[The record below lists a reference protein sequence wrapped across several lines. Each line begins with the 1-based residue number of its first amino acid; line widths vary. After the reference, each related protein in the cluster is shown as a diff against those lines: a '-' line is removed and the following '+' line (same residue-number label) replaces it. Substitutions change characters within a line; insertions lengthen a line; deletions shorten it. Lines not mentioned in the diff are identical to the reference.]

1 MSKHNPITTRLYAIT
16 RDTFPGVEDQLI
28 KLKSKSQETQRALLS
43 AIASGIAMVE
53 IVNVAMD
60 YGIDIA
66 GDTTASNNHAKVLAR
81 ELQGDIGPDIAPC
94 KNDAKF
100 TARILQGRNGTG
112 IAREEVE
119 GGEGEE
125 NKPRHNLN
133 GSTPYS
139 NSPKKIPDRETYA
152 SFGERICEM
161 LEDWHEI
168 ELDDEEWANSYESY
182 VLKNKEVRSDLIR
195 LLKKS

>member
-53 IVNVAMD
+53 IVNAALD
-60 YGIDIA
+60 HGI
-66 GDTTASNNHAKVLAR
+66 
-81 ELQGDIGPDIAPC
+81 DIAPC
-94 KNDAKF
+94 KNDAKVL
-100 TARILQGRNGTG
+100 ARNLQGRNGTG

-133 GSTPYS
+133 GSTPYP

>member
-53 IVNVAMD
+53 IVNTALAH
-60 YGIDIA
+60 GIDIA
-66 GDTTASNNHAKVLAR
+66 PCKNDTKILAR
-81 ELQGDIGPDIAPC
+81 ILQGDIGTGIAPC
-94 KNDAKF
+94 KNDAKS
-100 TARILQGRNGTG
+100 TARILQEQNGTG
-112 IAREEVE
+112 IAGEEVE

-139 NSPKKIPDRETYA
+139 NSPKKNPDRETYA

>member
-53 IVNVAMD
+53 IVNAAMD

-66 GDTTASNNHAKVLAR
+66 PCKNDTKVLAR
-81 ELQGDIGPDIAPC
+81 NLQGDIGPDIAPC
-94 KNDAKF
+94 KNDAKA

-112 IAREEVE
+112 IAGEEVE

-133 GSTPYS
+133 GSTPYP

>member
-16 RDTFPGVEDQLI
+16 RDTFPAVEDQLI

-66 GDTTASNNHAKVLAR
+66 PCNNHAKVLVR
-81 ELQGDIGPDIAPC
+81 NLQG
-94 KNDAKF
+94 K
-100 TARILQGRNGTG
+100 NGTG

-125 NKPRHNLN
+125 NKLRHNLN

>member
-1 MSKHNPITTRLYAIT
+1 MSKHNPITKHLYAIT

-43 AIASGIAMVE
+43 TIASGIAMVE
-53 IVNVAMD
+53 IVNAAMD

-66 GDTTASNNHAKVLAR
+66 S
-81 ELQGDIGPDIAPC
+81 C
-94 KNDAKF
+94 KKDAKS
-100 TARILQGRNGTG
+100 TARILQGQNGTG
-112 IAREEVE
+112 IAGEEVE

>member
-43 AIASGIAMVE
+43 AIASCVAMVE
-53 IVNVAMD
+53 IVNVALD
-60 YGIDIA
+60 HGIDIA
-66 GDTTASNNHAKVLAR
+66 GDTTASNNHAKVLVR
-81 ELQGDIGPDIAPC
+81 KLQGE
-94 KNDAKF
+94 
-100 TARILQGRNGTG
+100 NGTG
-112 IAREEVE
+112 IAGEEVE

-133 GSTPYS
+133 GSTPYP

>member
-53 IVNVAMD
+53 IVNAAMD

-66 GDTTASNNHAKVLAR
+66 SCNNHAKVMAR
-81 ELQGDIGPDIAPC
+81 NLQGE
-94 KNDAKF
+94 
-100 TARILQGRNGTG
+100 NGTG

-133 GSTPYS
+133 GSTPYP

>member
-53 IVNVAMD
+53 IVNAALD
-60 YGIDIA
+60 HGIDIA
-66 GDTTASNNHAKVLAR
+66 GDTTASNNHAKVLVR
-81 ELQGDIGPDIAPC
+81 KLQGE
-94 KNDAKF
+94 
-100 TARILQGRNGTG
+100 NGTG
-112 IAREEVE
+112 IAGEEVE

-133 GSTPYS
+133 GSTPYP
-139 NSPKKIPDRETYA
+139 NSPKKNPDRETYA

>member
-43 AIASGIAMVE
+43 TIASGIAMVE
-53 IVNVAMD
+53 IVNAALD
-60 YGIDIA
+60 HGIDIA
-66 GDTTASNNHAKVLAR
+66 SCNNHAKS
-81 ELQGDIGPDIAPC
+81 
-94 KNDAKF
+94 
-100 TARILQGRNGTG
+100 TARILQWQNGTG
-112 IAREEVE
+112 IAGEEVE

-125 NKPRHNLN
+125 NKLRHNLN
-133 GSTPYS
+133 CSTPYS
-139 NSPKKIPDRETYA
+139 NSPKKNPDRETYA

>member
-1 MSKHNPITTRLYAIT
+1 MSKHNPITTRLYHIGRNQWPA
-16 RDTFPGVEDQLI
+16 VEDQLI

-66 GDTTASNNHAKVLAR
+66 
-81 ELQGDIGPDIAPC
+81 PC
-94 KNDAKF
+94 KNDTKVLV
-100 TARILQGRNGTG
+100 RNLQGENGTG

-125 NKPRHNLN
+125 NKLRHNLN

-152 SFGERICEM
+152 DFGERICEM

>member
-53 IVNVAMD
+53 IVNVAID
-60 YGIDIA
+60 HGIDIA
-66 GDTTASNNHAKVLAR
+66 SCNNHAKVMAR
-81 ELQGDIGPDIAPC
+81 KLQGDIGTGIASC
-94 KNDAKF
+94 KNDAKS
-100 TARILQGRNGTG
+100 TARNLQGRNGTE

-133 GSTPYS
+133 GSTPYP

>member
-1 MSKHNPITTRLYAIT
+1 MSKHNPITTRLYHIGRNQWPA
-16 RDTFPGVEDQLI
+16 VEDQLI

-66 GDTTASNNHAKVLAR
+66 PCNNHAKVLVR
-81 ELQGDIGPDIAPC
+81 NLQGDIGTGIASC
-94 KNDAKF
+94 KNDAK
-100 TARILQGRNGTG
+100 TG

-125 NKPRHNLN
+125 NKLRHNLN

>member
-1 MSKHNPITTRLYAIT
+1 M
-16 RDTFPGVEDQLI
+16 
-28 KLKSKSQETQRALLS
+28 
-43 AIASGIAMVE
+43 
-53 IVNVAMD
+53 
-60 YGIDIA
+60 
-66 GDTTASNNHAKVLAR
+66 
-81 ELQGDIGPDIAPC
+81 QGDIGTGIASC
-94 KNDAKF
+94 KKDAKS
-100 TARILQGRNGTG
+100 TARNLQGRNGTG

>member
-53 IVNVAMD
+53 IVNAAMD

-66 GDTTASNNHAKVLAR
+66 GDTTTSNNHAKVLAR
-81 ELQGDIGPDIAPC
+81 
-94 KNDAKF
+94 N
-100 TARILQGRNGTG
+100 LQGRNGTG

-133 GSTPYS
+133 GSTPHS

>member
-53 IVNVAMD
+53 IVNAAMD

-66 GDTTASNNHAKVLAR
+66 PCKNDTKVLAR
-81 ELQGDIGPDIAPC
+81 NLQGDIGPDIAPC
-94 KNDAKF
+94 KNDAKA

-133 GSTPYS
+133 GSTPYP

>member
-1 MSKHNPITTRLYAIT
+1 MSKHNPIRTRLYHIGRNQWPA
-16 RDTFPGVEDQLI
+16 VEDQLI

-43 AIASGIAMVE
+43 AIASCVAMVE
-53 IVNVAMD
+53 IVNAALD
-60 YGIDIA
+60 HGI
-66 GDTTASNNHAKVLAR
+66 
-81 ELQGDIGPDIAPC
+81 DIAPC
-94 KNDAKF
+94 KNDAKVL
-100 TARILQGRNGTG
+100 ARNLQGRNGTG
-112 IAREEVE
+112 IAGEEVE

-133 GSTPYS
+133 GSTPYP

>member
-43 AIASGIAMVE
+43 AIASCVAMVE

-66 GDTTASNNHAKVLAR
+66 SCKNDTNVLAR
-81 ELQGDIGPDIAPC
+81 ELQGDIGPGIAPC
-94 KNDAKF
+94 KNDAKS

-125 NKPRHNLN
+125 NKLRHNLN

-152 SFGERICEM
+152 DFGERICEM

>member
-1 MSKHNPITTRLYAIT
+1 MSKHNPITTRLYHIGRNQWPA
-16 RDTFPGVEDQLI
+16 VEDQLI

-60 YGIDIA
+60 YGINIA
-66 GDTTASNNHAKVLAR
+66 GDTTSNNHAKVLAR
-81 ELQGDIGPDIAPC
+81 ILQGDIGTGIASC
-94 KNDAKF
+94 KKDAKS
-100 TARILQGRNGTG
+100 TARILHGQNGTG
-112 IAREEVE
+112 IAGEEVE

-133 GSTPYS
+133 GSTPYP

>member
-1 MSKHNPITTRLYAIT
+1 MSKHNPTITRLYHIG
-16 RDTFPGVEDQLI
+16 RNQWPGVEDQLI
-28 KLKSKSQETQRALLS
+28 KLKSKSQETQRALFS

-53 IVNVAMD
+53 IVNAALD

-66 GDTTASNNHAKVLAR
+66 PCKNDTKGLAR
-81 ELQGDIGPDIAPC
+81 NLQGDIGTGIAPC
-94 KNDAKF
+94 KNDAKS

-125 NKPRHNLN
+125 NKSRHNLN
-133 GSTPYS
+133 GSTPYP

>member
-1 MSKHNPITTRLYAIT
+1 MSKHNPITKHLYAIT

-66 GDTTASNNHAKVLAR
+66 
-81 ELQGDIGPDIAPC
+81 PC
-94 KNDAKF
+94 KNDAKVMARNLQGDIGTGIASCKKDAKS
-100 TARILQGRNGTG
+100 TARILHGQNGTG
-112 IAREEVE
+112 IAGEEVE

-133 GSTPYS
+133 GSTPYP

>member
-1 MSKHNPITTRLYAIT
+1 MSKHNPITTRLYHIGRNQWPA
-16 RDTFPGVEDQLI
+16 VEDQLI

-53 IVNVAMD
+53 IVNVALD
-60 YGIDIA
+60 HGIDIA
-66 GDTTASNNHAKVLAR
+66 PCNNHAKVLVR
-81 ELQGDIGPDIAPC
+81 NLQGDI
-94 KNDAKF
+94 
-100 TARILQGRNGTG
+100 GTG

>member
-1 MSKHNPITTRLYAIT
+1 MSKHNPITKHLYAIT
-16 RDTFPGVEDQLI
+16 RDTLPGVEDQLI

-43 AIASGIAMVE
+43 AIASCVAMVE
-53 IVNVAMD
+53 IVNAALD
-60 YGIDIA
+60 HGI
-66 GDTTASNNHAKVLAR
+66 
-81 ELQGDIGPDIAPC
+81 DIAPC
-94 KNDAKF
+94 KNDTKVL
-100 TARILQGRNGTG
+100 ARNLQGENGTG
-112 IAREEVE
+112 IAGEEVE

-133 GSTPYS
+133 GSTPYP

>member
-1 MSKHNPITTRLYAIT
+1 MSKHNPIRTRLYHIGRNQWPA
-16 RDTFPGVEDQLI
+16 VEDQLI

-53 IVNVAMD
+53 IVNAALD
-60 YGIDIA
+60 HGIDIA
-66 GDTTASNNHAKVLAR
+66 GDTTASNNHAKVLVR
-81 ELQGDIGPDIAPC
+81 KLQGE
-94 KNDAKF
+94 
-100 TARILQGRNGTG
+100 NGTG
-112 IAREEVE
+112 IAGEEVE

-133 GSTPYS
+133 GSTPYP

>member
-43 AIASGIAMVE
+43 TIASGIAMVE
-53 IVNVAMD
+53 IVNAALD
-60 YGIDIA
+60 HGIDIA
-66 GDTTASNNHAKVLAR
+66 SCNNHAKS
-81 ELQGDIGPDIAPC
+81 
-94 KNDAKF
+94 
-100 TARILQGRNGTG
+100 TARILQWQNGTG
-112 IAREEVE
+112 IAGEEVE

-125 NKPRHNLN
+125 NKLRHNLN
-133 GSTPYS
+133 GSTPYP

>member
-28 KLKSKSQETQRALLS
+28 KLKSKSPETQRALLS

-53 IVNVAMD
+53 IVNAALD
-60 YGIDIA
+60 HGI
-66 GDTTASNNHAKVLAR
+66 
-81 ELQGDIGPDIAPC
+81 DIAPC
-94 KNDAKF
+94 KNDANVLARNLQGDLGTGIAPCKNDAKS
-100 TARILQGRNGTG
+100 TARILQGQNGTG

-133 GSTPYS
+133 GSTPYP